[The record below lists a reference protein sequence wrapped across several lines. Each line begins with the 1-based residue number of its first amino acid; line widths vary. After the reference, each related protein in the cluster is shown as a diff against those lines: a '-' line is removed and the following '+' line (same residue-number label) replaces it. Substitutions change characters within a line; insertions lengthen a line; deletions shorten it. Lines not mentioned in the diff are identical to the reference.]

1 MSRHQ
6 WRKALWHLRHG
17 GIEGFNEFRRRSD
30 ASADIS
36 NGAEAASHS
45 INRVDHPTL
54 SVVVPSFN
62 ASDFIERCLR
72 SILDQTDVDLEVLVV
87 DDGSNDDTV
96 QAIADAAKGD
106 ERVTVLTGPN
116 QGPAGAR
123 NRGVESAR
131 GRYLTFVD
139 ADDEALPSAY
149 STMVDS
155 LERTGSDIATGSYI
169 RIGKLGRSRPKVTAR
184 VHARQRLAVRLD
196 DMPELLEEPVLWNK
210 VYRRDFWNRHVG
222 RMHGFANYED
232 QPPVYRALV
241 AAAAIDV
248 LTTDVYAW
256 RLAEGRNTRSRR
268 KAKLT
273 DLHAKIEVISELR
286 STLEHVPDHVLR
298 QAYAIWLGTDLAMH
312 AEFLDTARKRFRKAL
327 CKATKELKK
336 SMPRDAWKLIP
347 AQERLFMW
355 TVATGDLD
363 EIEEILGTRAEE
375 TTAVPL
381 EFVDGRWHVAPTYLK
396 RLKTEIPPRL
406 LKARS
411 VDFKPS
417 VVVRNV
423 RWIADREIEIHGC
436 AYVPGVEPE
445 DTEFKIQGV
454 MDGATVFDVGV
465 EPREDNRV
473 DLELGDPWRSYA
485 AGGFRARVDISG
497 IDDVSPR
504 GIDLVGSFEIPGIQL
519 HSPAES
525 TTTVGM
531 IAPSP
536 IRDDERVTVVADCHD
551 ELSIRPIDLP
561 ESPVLVKHIE
571 LQGGNVTV
579 TLNSE
584 SGVRELTLNTAG
596 QRILLAAQGR
606 SIYTAALSE
615 LPDRYRSG
623 SERLWTMSA
632 KTTENRHVAV
642 YHETVDYL
650 LPGTTSLRLESNP
663 NGEVRLAQR
672 YQRVTV
678 TGATN
683 DRDRLLITGRV
694 DPAQKLSVVLKSSE
708 QTIVPVEND
717 VHADGTFTAVYDL
730 TTVGPEGG
738 RVAAL
743 SGGYYVRYGDS
754 PDSAQGWARVADKLA
769 IRPVDCFTEWNTLR
783 LEGRNAGSVAVT
795 ASPPWSA
802 QERTKYGRFKLREQ
816 EWGSLTNGIVFE
828 SYNGKSANDSPR
840 ALFEAIRVERSDI
853 PLYWSVRDRRVD
865 VPEGGI
871 PVVEGTAA
879 WHKALAISR
888 VWINNNNF
896 PYHIRKRPGQ
906 YYLQTWHGT
915 PIKRLLWD
923 IPRRRVPLTYRRLM
937 RTEVEQW
944 DLMLAQS
951 EEAATNLRSGLGYS
965 GPVEIAEYPRN
976 KRLVEGMKQTGSIRD
991 RLGVARDENVI
1002 LYVPTW
1008 RESHRNGRVTQW
1020 TDYLDPIELARET
1033 HSRVLVRS
1041 HHMTKVESMEA
1052 EGVLDVS
1059 AEPFIED
1066 LMAIADQL
1074 ITDYSS
1080 AAVDFEL
1087 TGNPVIRFT
1096 PDLVNYL
1103 NERGI
1108 YKQPAGRWESFQDFK
1123 TLCKKMVEVLTNP
1136 ARSQDSQKCRIAKV
1150 QSSETL
1156 CVERL
1161 RKHLPVGVDQAM
1173 DHMPFEKH

>member
-17 GIEGFNEFRRRSD
+17 GIEGFKEFRGRSD
-30 ASADIS
+30 ASADIA
-36 NGAEAASHS
+36 NGADAASHS

-123 NRGVESAR
+123 NRGVESAK
-131 GRYLTFVD
+131 GRYLTFAD
-139 ADDEALPSAY
+139 ADDEVLPGAY
-149 STMVDS
+149 STLVDS

-169 RIGKLGRSRPKVTAR
+169 RIGKLGRSRPKLTAR

-210 VYRRDFWNRHVG
+210 VYRRDFWSRHVG

-248 LTTDVYAW
+248 LTTDIYAW

-273 DLHAKIEVISELR
+273 DLHAKLEVIEVLR
-286 STLEHVPDHVLR
+286 STLEHVSDHVLR
-298 QAYAIWLGTDLAMH
+298 QACAIWMGTDLAMH
-312 AEFLDTARKRFRKAL
+312 AEFLDTARKRFRKTL

-336 SMPRDAWKLIP
+336 LMPRDAWKLIP

-375 TTAVPL
+375 TSAVPL
-381 EFVDGRWHVAPTYLK
+381 ELVDGRWHVAPTYLK

-406 LKARS
+406 LKARA
-411 VDFKPS
+411 VDFNPF

-423 RWIADREIEIHGC
+423 RWVGDREIEIHGC

-465 EPREDNRV
+465 EPRGDNRI

-485 AGGFRARVDISG
+485 AGGFRARVDIFG

-504 GIDLVGSFEIPGIQL
+504 GIDLVGAFEIRGTQL
-519 HSPAES
+519 HSPAKS

-536 IRDDERVTVVADCHD
+536 IRDDERVTVVADDHD
-551 ELSIRPIDLP
+551 ELSIRPVDLP
-561 ESPVLVKHIE
+561 ESPVLVKHVE
-571 LQGGNVTV
+571 LQGRNVTA
-579 TLNSE
+579 TLNSD
-584 SGVRELTLNTAG
+584 SDVRELTLNTAG

-606 SIYTAALSE
+606 SIYTAALPE

-623 SERLWTMSA
+623 GERLWTMSA
-632 KTTENRHVAV
+632 KTTDNRHVAV
-642 YHETVDYL
+642 YHEVVDYL
-650 LPGTTSLRLESNP
+650 LPATSCVRLEPNP
-663 NGEVRLAQR
+663 NGEVHLAQR

-694 DPAQKLSVVLKSSE
+694 DPAQKLTVVLKSSE
-708 QTIVPVEND
+708 QTIEPVEND

-754 PDSAQGWARVADKLA
+754 PDIAHGWARVADKLA
-769 IRPVDCFTEWNTLR
+769 IRPVDCFTEWTTLR

-802 QERTKYGRFKLREQ
+802 QERTKYGRFKLRER

-828 SYNGKSANDSPR
+828 SYNGKSANDNPR
-840 ALFEAIRVERSDI
+840 ALFEAIRDERDDI

-879 WHKALAISR
+879 WHKALATSR

-896 PYHIRKRPGQ
+896 PYYIRKRDEQ
-906 YYLQTWHGT
+906 FYLQTWHGT
-915 PIKRLLWD
+915 PIKKLLLD
-923 IPRRRVPLTYRRLM
+923 ISRRKVPLSYRRIM
-937 RTEVEQW
+937 RNEVPQW
-944 DLMLAQS
+944 DLLLAQS
-951 EEAATNLRSGLGYS
+951 DEAAKILRTSLGHD
-965 GPVEIAEYPRN
+965 GDIAVGEQPRN
-976 KRLVEGMKQTGSIRD
+976 VRLFRCLQRQNEVRS
-991 RLGVARDENVI
+991 RLGLDAEERII

-1008 RESHRNGRVTQW
+1008 RNADRNGHRLSW
-1020 TDYLDPIELARET
+1020 RRYIEPQKLAEAT
-1033 HSRVLVRS
+1033 NARVLVRA
-1041 HHMTKVESMEA
+1041 HHVANA
-1052 EGVLDVS
+1052 EKLDLPGVKDVS
-1059 AEPFIED
+1059 DHPHVEE
-1066 LMAIADQL
+1066 LMSVTDVL

-1080 AAVDFEL
+1080 IVYDFDL
-1087 TGNPVIRFT
+1087 TGGTSVHYV
-1096 PDLVNYL
+1096 PDRESYGK
-1103 NERGI
+1103 ERGTYPDWSKGRNVAENFNELLQLI
-1108 YKQPAGRWESFQDFK
+1108 DDCFAGVRTGSASGTQRPEMGE
-1123 TLCKKMVEVLTNP
+1123 LV
-1136 ARSQDSQKCRIAKV
+1136 
-1150 QSSETL
+1150 
-1156 CVERL
+1156 RL
-1161 RKHLPVGVDQAM
+1161 VRENAVRGQGRNGFTSIGTRV
-1173 DHMPFEKH
+1173 